1 MMVSKIMLDNR
12 LVESRS
18 PAKTL
23 EQVNNAICKV
33 NIVEMFVT
41 VWLGVLELS
50 TGKITAANA
59 GHERPVIIHPDRE
72 VEMIKDKHGFV
83 VGGMEDMKYQD
94 YELQLEPGAKLF
106 LYTDGVP
113 EATAADKEMFTT
125 DRMME
130 AADKLRAATP
140 EETFAGIRN
149 AVDEF
154 VDDAEQVD
162 DLTMLCVEYKGSST

>member
-72 VEMIKDKHGFV
+72 TEMIKDKHGFV
-83 VGGMEDMKYQD
+83 VGGMEDMI
-94 YELQLEPGAKLF
+94 ENTKLKNF
-106 LYTDGVP
+106 TVILHFDAMGFTLYLYYICG
-113 EATAADKEMFTT
+113 
-125 DRMME
+125 
-130 AADKLRAATP
+130 
-140 EETFAGIRN
+140 
-149 AVDEF
+149 EF
-154 VDDAEQVD
+154 
-162 DLTMLCVEYKGSST
+162 